1 MPGLPEDTHLVTRHH
16 LLLLILLNALWGF
29 NFVAGKA
36 GTTVFGPMLF
46 ITLRF
51 TIVLVLL
58 GFFLRWVPGQ
68 MRRIITIGLCM
79 GVGHFAFMFYGIY
92 LAGSLS
98 SVAITSQLTVPFA
111 TLLAVTFLGERIRLT
126 RVAAIIISF
135 TGVVVIGFAPVGP
148 EHLTALILTAVA
160 SLAMAISTILI
171 RQLKGVA
178 VMNLQA
184 WIALCATIAM
194 GTITL
199 VLEHPQ
205 WQHLASIPLF
215 DYWTV
220 VYSAI
225 GATIVGHGLLYFLL
239 QRYSVN
245 SVAPFITLSTLF
257 AIVFGIL
264 FTGDTLTLK
273 IAIGG
278 GLTLLGVTIVAV
290 RNARENAPSGIRT
303 PR

>member
-1 MPGLPEDTHLVTRHH
+1 MTRIH
-16 LLLLILLNALWGF
+16 LLFLILVNALWGF

-36 GTTVFGPMLF
+36 GTVVFGPMLF

-51 TIVLVLL
+51 AIVLVLL
-58 GFFLRWVPGQ
+58 AVFLRWVPGQ
-68 MRRIITIGLCM
+68 MRRILTIGICM
-79 GVGHFAFMFYGIY
+79 GVGHFSFMFYGIF

-111 TLLAVTFLGERIRLT
+111 TLLAVIFLGERIRLI
-126 RVAAIIISF
+126 RVVAILISF
-135 TGVVVIGFAPVGP
+135 AGVVVIGFAPVGP
-148 EHLTALILTAVA
+148 EHLTAMILTAVA
-160 SLAMAISTILI
+160 SLAMAVSTILI
-171 RQLKGVA
+171 RQLKDVA
-178 VMNLQA
+178 VFNLQA
-184 WIALCATIAM
+184 WIALCATTSM
-194 GTITL
+194 GIITL
-199 VLEHPQ
+199 VLERPQ
-205 WQHLASIPLF
+205 WQHIASIPLI

-220 VYSAI
+220 TYSAI
-225 GATIVGHGLLYFLL
+225 GATVVGHGLLYYLL
-239 QRYSVN
+239 KRYSVN

-264 FTGDTLTLK
+264 FTGETLTLK

-278 GLTLLGVTIVAV
+278 GLTLLGVTIIAV